1 MTEFYLKFL
10 FFAKQALEFHV
21 IYYNHIQHEFS
32 ITDVHFFSTKKI
44 QFRIGEKESQHSYYL
59 GKFSPPYLDAGDA
72 CLFVF
77 LLDIY
82 AMLSYNVTHR

>member
-32 ITDVHFFSTKKI
+32 ITDVHFFSTKKDSI
-44 QFRIGEKESQHSYYL
+44 SDRGERQS
-59 GKFSPPYLDAGDA
+59 A
-72 CLFVF
+72 
-77 LLDIY
+77 
-82 AMLSYNVTHR
+82 